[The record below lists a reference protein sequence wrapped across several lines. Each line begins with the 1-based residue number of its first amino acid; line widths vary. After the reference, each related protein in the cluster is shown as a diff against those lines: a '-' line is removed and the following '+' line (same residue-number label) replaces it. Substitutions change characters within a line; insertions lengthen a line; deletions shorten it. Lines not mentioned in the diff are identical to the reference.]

1 MEPNDSRAVVVMW
14 QADVIGARLRLWTY
28 DERDRLVDS
37 ADLALEEEFLEEM
50 LSHVRA
56 AQAEASQPTLW

>member
-1 MEPNDSRAVVVMW
+1 MIPTDSHAVVVMW
-14 QADVIGARLRLWTY
+14 KADVIGARLRIWTY
-28 DERDRLVDS
+28 DERERLVDS

-50 LSHVRA
+50 LSNVRA

>member
-50 LSHVRA
+50 LSNVRA
-56 AQAEASQPTLW
+56 AQRAAEQPTLF